1 MVQTPVHPSEE
12 RVAAPERDRRR
23 PPGNAPPVV
32 PLIVHV
38 IHRLDYGG
46 MENGLV
52 NLINRTPPDR
62 ARHAIVCLTGYTDFR
77 ERIRNPDVPV
87 LALGKRDGKDVA
99 AYWRLWR
106 VLRRLAPDIVHT
118 RNLPAVDMVVPAAL
132 ARVPV
137 RIHGEHG
144 RDVTELVGGQ
154 RKYRAIRRAVSPLV
168 DRYIPLSRELETWL
182 AEEIG
187 VPRAKITRIYNGVDV
202 ARFHPAEPARAPLP
216 DAAFASPDAPGIAV
230 IGTVG
235 RMATVKNQPLLAR
248 AFAALAACLD
258 AKAAARLRL
267 VMIGDGPLRAEAAAV
282 IEAAGLAGQVWFA
295 GARDDTPELYRGFD
309 IFALPSDTEGIS
321 NTILEAMA
329 CGLPVVATE
338 VGGNAELIAAGE
350 TGRLTPP
357 GDAEAMAGAL
367 GDYVADAE
375 LRRRHGAAARARIEA
390 LFDLDQM
397 VARYLAAYDKALA
410 AKGRAPRV

>member
-1 MVQTPVHPSEE
+1 MAQTPDHP
-12 RVAAPERDRRR
+12 ATPQRDRRT
-23 PPGNAPPVV
+23 
-32 PLIVHV
+32 PLVVHV

-52 NLINRTPPDR
+52 NLINRTPPGR
-62 ARHAIVCLTGYTDFR
+62 VRHAIVCLTDYTDFR
-77 ERIRNPDVPV
+77 DRIRDPDVPV

-106 VLRRLAPDIVHT
+106 ALRRLAPDIVHT

-144 RDVTELVGGQ
+144 RDVTELAGGR
-154 RKYRAIRRAVSPLV
+154 RKYRAIRRAVSLLV
-168 DRYIPLSRELETWL
+168 DRYIPLSRELEAWL
-182 AEEIG
+182 VEEIG
-187 VPRAKITRIYNGVDV
+187 VSRARITRIYNGVDA
-202 ARFHPAEPARAPLP
+202 ARFHPTEGGRAPLP
-216 DAAFASPDAPGIAV
+216 DVAFAAPGETTETVV

-248 AFAALAACLD
+248 AFAVLAARLD
-258 AKAAARLRL
+258 ARAAARLRL
-267 VMIGDGPLRAEAAAV
+267 VMVGDGPLRAEAASV
-282 IEAAGLAGQVWFA
+282 IEAAGLSGQVWFA
-295 GARDDTPELYRGFD
+295 GARDDTPALYRGFD
-309 IFALPSDTEGIS
+309 VFALPSDTEGIS

-350 TGRLTPP
+350 TGRLVPP
-357 GDAEAMAGAL
+357 GDAEAMAVAL
-367 GDYVADAE
+367 GDYVLDAD

-390 LFDLDQM
+390 RFDLDQM
-397 VARYLAAYDKALA
+397 VARYLAVYDEALA
-410 AKGRAPRV
+410 AKGLTSKSPESAG

>member
-1 MVQTPVHPSEE
+1 LVDT
-12 RVAAPERDRRR
+12 
-23 PPGNAPPVV
+23 

-38 IHRLDYGG
+38 IHRLAYGG

-52 NLINRTPPDR
+52 NLINRTPPGR
-62 ARHAIVCLTGYTDFR
+62 ARHAIVCLTDYTDFR
-77 ERIRNPDVPV
+77 DRIQDPDVPV
-87 LALGKRDGKDVA
+87 LALGKRAGKDVA

-144 RDVTELVGGQ
+144 RDVTELAGGQ

-168 DRYIPLSRELETWL
+168 DRYIPLSRELEAWL
-182 AEEIG
+182 VEEIG
-187 VPRAKITRIYNGVDV
+187 VPRARITRIHNGVDT
-202 ARFHPAEPARAPLP
+202 ARFRPAEGGRAPLP
-216 DAAFASPDAPGIAV
+216 DAAFAAPDAPETVI

-248 AFAALAACLD
+248 AFAALAARLD
-258 AKAAARLRL
+258 ARAAARPRL
-267 VMIGDGPLRAEAAAV
+267 VMVGDGPLRAEAAAV

-295 GARDDTPELYRGFD
+295 GDRDDTPALYRGFD
-309 IFALPSDTEGIS
+309 VFALPSDTEGIS

-338 VGGNAELIAAGE
+338 VGGNAELVAAGE
-350 TGRLTPP
+350 TGRLVPP
-357 GDAEAMAGAL
+357 GDAESMAEAL
-367 GDYVADAE
+367 GDYVVDAD

-397 VARYLAAYDKALA
+397 VARYLAVYDETLA
-410 AKGRAPRV
+410 AKAV

>member
-77 ERIRNPDVPV
+77 DRIRNPDVPV

-248 AFAALAACLD
+248 AFAALAARLD
-258 AKAAARLRL
+258 
-267 VMIGDGPLRAEAAAV
+267 
-282 IEAAGLAGQVWFA
+282 
-295 GARDDTPELYRGFD
+295 
-309 IFALPSDTEGIS
+309 
-321 NTILEAMA
+321 
-329 CGLPVVATE
+329 
-338 VGGNAELIAAGE
+338 
-350 TGRLTPP
+350 
-357 GDAEAMAGAL
+357 AMAGRTGGPRTEEYVFAERHVAAL
-367 GDYVADAE
+367 DRDFQRVDLRCPLGIVGAGPSDE
-375 LRRRHGAAARARIEA
+375 LSGRIPHRGGILGQHIPQSRARDA
-390 LFDLDQM
+390 L
-397 VARYLAAYDKALA
+397 
-410 AKGRAPRV
+410 